1 MWYFFLNQ
9 QVGGWKKKTKKISVL
24 SKRKKGYG
32 RLKPR

>member
-9 QVGGWKKKTKKISVL
+9 QVGGWKKKKKISVL